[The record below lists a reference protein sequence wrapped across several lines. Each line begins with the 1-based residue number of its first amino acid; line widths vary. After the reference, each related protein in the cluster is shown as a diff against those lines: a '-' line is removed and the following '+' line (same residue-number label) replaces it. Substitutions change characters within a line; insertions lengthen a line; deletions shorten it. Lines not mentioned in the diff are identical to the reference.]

1 MKWLEDWDNGGGGE
15 GVTFY
20 NGAVDQDE
28 KKNLMKK
35 KYRNESRDEGVGKR
49 ADEEEKKKKN
59 AIRTLRAMRKEKKE
73 KENERNKEK
82 EKKRLKRKKSTK
94 VGIHIPPSPTALEYK
109 NKRKK
114 DLLD

>member
-1 MKWLEDWDNGGGGE
+1 M
-15 GVTFY
+15 
-20 NGAVDQDE
+20 
-28 KKNLMKK
+28 KKN
-35 KYRNESRDEGVGKR
+35 RNESRDEGVGKR
-49 ADEEEKKKKN
+49 ADEEEKKN
-59 AIRTLRAMRKEKKE
+59 AIRTLRATRKEKKE

-82 EKKRLKRKKSTK
+82 GKKKRLKRKKSTK

>member
-1 MKWLEDWDNGGGGE
+1 MWWGE

-35 KYRNESRDEGVGKR
+35 NRNESRDEGVGKR
-49 ADEEEKKKKN
+49 ADEEERKKN
-59 AIRTLRAMRKEKKE
+59 AIRTLRATRKKKKE

-82 EKKRLKRKKSTK
+82 KKKIEKEEIYKGRNTHS
-94 VGIHIPPSPTALEYK
+94 PPTCT
-109 NKRKK
+109 RI
-114 DLLD
+114 